1 MDALTA
7 GEGLHTSRD
16 RSWDVLLIGGASG
29 TGKSTVANELARRFA
44 VPVTPIDDIVTA
56 LMTLSTPE
64 QQPIL
69 HRFWTE
75 PGAFDWPAERIV
87 DHTIEVVRVLTPG
100 INAVIDDHLASVAP
114 VILEGDYLSPDLVR
128 ADDDRVRAVFI
139 DEAHDEAIVA
149 NLLAREPDAGPQAKR
164 AEVSRRFG
172 AWLRDEA
179 AARGLPTV
187 DARPWPTLVARVLA
201 ALDDIPMPSTTALK
215 I

>member
-1 MDALTA
+1 MRAVRPVAVLLLELRGRLAGHAAARCRPVDVTRTANAGMSDGVAAGSVTSDTRPRWTPWTA

-114 VILEGDYLSPDLVR
+114 VILEGDYLSP
-128 ADDDRVRAVFI
+128 
-139 DEAHDEAIVA
+139 
-149 NLLAREPDAGPQAKR
+149 G
-164 AEVSRRFG
+164 SRPGR
-172 AWLRDEA
+172 
-179 AARGLPTV
+179 
-187 DARPWPTLVARVLA
+187 
-201 ALDDIPMPSTTALK
+201 
-215 I
+215 